1 MKNLAGMTI
10 ALVFFIGLAACGGG
24 GSSLSG
30 SDTVGTY
37 SISGTITTNGNALSG
52 VSVTLSGSD
61 SGTTTTDLNGFYSFS
76 GARIGTFSI
85 SPSKTAYTFSPT
97 SHTITVSGANVTG
110 QSFTATAIPPN
121 TNPGAPSGPAY
132 VAACPVD
139 TATPLFDVSPINPTD
154 FIAFR
159 PLGFMSTPIHM
170 FPAKHSAFSMTLPG
184 ETAVPKPVR
193 SPGKLTVT
201 EIWEASF
208 STGGKNYQIY
218 LYPCREVRVYFG
230 HLSTLSDKLKGEF
243 DKGAPKCNS
252 FNEGT
257 ATVTTCRREG
267 LNLAVESGEVIGSGP
282 DTAGVDF
289 GTLDARRNPAA
300 FINLAHYD
308 SYYPYWVSPLE
319 FFAPSVR
326 SAIEAKTGNVFGT
339 RMRTAPPI
347 GGTFMQD
354 LAGKAQGNWFVPGKY
369 HSNSTDLSPMVGLA
383 HDYVDPTQ
391 PLMSAGSS
399 ILGMKMGLYSYT
411 ALSSGLVNRDF
422 ADIASDGNI
431 YCIDSFIQGQS
442 AGGLPVSKPGGA
454 LLITLPTPTTLKIER
469 ISATSCGS
477 PAFWTFSSAATNL
490 ER

>member
-1 MKNLAGMTI
+1 MFVVLVLPI
-10 ALVFFIGLAACGGG
+10 VALSGCGGG
-24 GSSLSG
+24 GGDSG
-30 SDTVGTY
+30 GGGIST
-37 SISGTITTNGNALSG
+37 SGT
-52 VSVTLSGSD
+52 
-61 SGTTTTDLNGFYSFS
+61 
-76 GARIGTFSI
+76 
-85 SPSKTAYTFSPT
+85 P
-97 SHTITVSGANVTG
+97 
-110 QSFTATAIPPN
+110 ATPPK
-121 TNPGAPSGPAY
+121 GAPSGPEY
-132 VAACPVD
+132 LAACPAD
-139 TATPLFDVSPINPTD
+139 TATPLFDVSPISLAD

-184 ETAVPKPVR
+184 QTAVPKPVR

-208 STGGKNYQIY
+208 STGGKNYQVY

-230 HLSTLSDKLKGEF
+230 HLSSISDKLKAEY
-243 DKGAPKCNS
+243 DKGTPKCNS
-252 FNEGT
+252 FNDGT

-267 LNLAVESGEVIGSGP
+267 LNLALGSGEALGSGP
-282 DTAGVDF
+282 DSAGVDF
-289 GTLDARRNPAA
+289 GTLDGRRTPAA

-308 SYYPYWVSPLE
+308 AYYPYWVSPLE
-319 FFAPSVR
+319 FFTPSVR
-326 SAIEAKTGNVFGT
+326 SAIEAKTGSVFGT
-339 RMRTAPPI
+339 RMRTALPI

-399 ILGMKMGLYSYT
+399 ILGMKMGLYAYT
-411 ALSSGLVNRDF
+411 PMSSGLVNRDF

-442 AGGLPVSKPGGA
+442 AGGLPVSKPEGA

-469 ISATSCGS
+469 ISATSCGA
-477 PAFWTFSSAATNL
+477 PASWTFSSAATNL